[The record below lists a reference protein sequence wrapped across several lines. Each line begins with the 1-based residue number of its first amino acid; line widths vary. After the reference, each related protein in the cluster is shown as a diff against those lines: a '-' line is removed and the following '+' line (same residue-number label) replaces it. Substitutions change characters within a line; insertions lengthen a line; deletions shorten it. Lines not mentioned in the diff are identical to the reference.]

1 MVVNSSEMV
10 PTKLNNFATIQN
22 SGTTTS
28 VRFQPQKLLGQTIRV
43 GPENIFV
50 NLFAELDLLARP
62 I

>member
-10 PTKLNNFATIQN
+10 PTKLNHFATIQI

-28 VRFQPQKLLGQTIRV
+28 VRFQPHKLLGQTIRV

-50 NLFAELDLLARP
+50 NLFAELDLSARP